1 MAVLTANRQQDT
13 LVEQSL
19 REYPVKA
26 AEHVYKGGWVAVD
39 PTGYLKPF
47 VLGDV
52 LLGMAFE
59 EGDNTASG
67 AGDGDVKVRVMT
79 TGDIMATISGVAITD
94 TGKAVF
100 ATNDGTL
107 ALIGMPDAMVG
118 RVMHYEGT
126 DEAVVRLKRAGEIP
140 NPGEGGGILVASG
153 FVNDQT
159 PTGGTAST
167 GLDWDGFDARS
178 LVGLGVTH
186 TEGANGGASLAF
198 DAGAGAEIATASL
211 IVGASLLASA
221 GIRFEARL
229 HLPDIADD
237 ATFDADWG
245 VALGPT
251 ETDIAA
257 GADRAIFHMD
267 GNVANI
273 LLGSD
278 NDSVEVALVDSGIDN
293 VETAGAFKDFL
304 LIVRPTGVC
313 EFWIDAVRMLA
324 ATVFAVRTTAV
335 LAAFVNIEKT
345 SNDTLAEMVIR
356 NMRVSGAIA

>member
-94 TGKAVF
+94 AGKAVF

-118 RVMHYEGT
+118 RVMHYESSDT
-126 DEAVVRLKRAGEIP
+126 AVVRLKRAGEVP
-140 NPGEGGGILVASG
+140 NPGEGGSILVASG
-153 FVNDQT
+153 FVNDQA
-159 PTGGTAST
+159 PTGITAST
-167 GLDWDGFDARS
+167 GLDWDGFDAQS
-178 LVGLGVTH
+178 ALGLGVTH
-186 TEGANGGASLAF
+186 LSGANGGTQFEF
-198 DAGAGAEIATASL
+198 DNPSEVATAAL
-211 IVGASLLASA
+211 IVDASLLASA
-221 GIRFEARL
+221 GIRFETRL
-229 HLPDIADD
+229 HLSDKGTVAILDS
-237 ATFDADWG
+237 DWG
-245 VALGPT
+245 VSLGPT
-251 ETDIAA
+251 ITGIEAA
-257 GADRAIFHMD
+257 ADRAIFHMD
-267 GNVANI
+267 GGSNNI

-278 NDSVEVALVDSGIDN
+278 DDSTEVALVDSSIDN

-313 EFWIDAVRMLA
+313 EFWIDNVRA
-324 ATVFAVRTTAV
+324 KASTVFAVRTTAV
-335 LAAFVNIEKT
+335 LAAFDNMEKEA
-345 SNDTLAEMVIR
+345 DTTLGKMVIR